1 MNRKSIGEIVNKLL
15 LFQEENYGDFTQKKM
30 QLFERVLQELKDSKQ
45 ESKYECICSTLET
58 TFDNKGFFIEFMKDG
73 KLIEILY
80 TILEESKDQPKKLI
94 CIMKLLIKINEN
106 ALKFVDSRVT
116 TPLSQENPLDFINMF
131 TNNYQLDNEVK
142 DPNADTDKLVKKF
155 FANTFSAL
163 EKSKFNFLDG
173 LDDYSSSENNEF
185 KCTYLIYIIKKRKMG
200 MKKLSQIEL
209 FRTILDILV
218 NVNSFNNNE
227 NQIKKMVEYMNEKK
241 LFWKMHK
248 LFFDFPFSNIYQ
260 ILYNQIMD
268 IILNKSSPDNL
279 IDFALIKKGEKE
291 EKNLVQKLIDEV
303 LNNMKFTFKNHG
315 TLSFHPNFPFEVSIL
330 NKIFTSENKHLRDLI
345 KDNKNLEVF
354 NTTIGDEVNK
364 IFKQKFLLP
373 IKDIQINSHDNDKD
387 NLEEE
392 PISYFCEKNF
402 MQVMDEDL
410 DIYKIYLKGGDF
422 NKILEEKRE
431 KERIERINK
440 KKMEEDEYI
449 SQEEELEEEE
459 LEEEELKEE
468 EKKEKPKKEEK
479 PKIEE
484 KLKKEIKGKN
494 LDIHSPNI
502 GLSSNVNIDTNEG
515 LESNGPKIDLPNVKS
530 PQIIQINENNSD
542 NISYNCT
549 ECSSLI
555 EIISLLQDNTFIKFK
570 CINKDNSHEQSL
582 SIKDYLIKMKNHHN
596 KQLNDDKC
604 KVHTNNNEKYIC
616 YCFKCK
622 NHLCRECLKSRTH
635 LIHNKSNIIEIQ
647 PIQEE
652 LNIMKEIINVYK
664 NKVEK
669 LEMKKMIFNQNLEKS
684 LNDKKFQL
692 KKKFEEKTQINNNNR
707 TRDLKLNNEKF
718 MLEIEIIKRK
728 YEEEIRIKK
737 NEYEK
742 YNTKIN
748 NKYKEMNQKNKII
761 LNSKI
766 KELHQKYDEQIERLA
781 YDKKI
786 EILNSFVKFNEIV
799 YNTYISYN
807 HNYYNCINLNNL
819 LINYY
824 NNENIKNNVIKRI
837 LKDDYDK
844 VTKLILER
852 KNEIEYDYENEKEVQ
867 KGEENDKIRILE
879 MEITKLKEQ
888 MAKEKEIVQKTDQ
901 NIINKKEE
909 TNLDQTDFL
918 KK

>member
-291 EKNLVQKLIDEV
+291 EKNLIQKLIDEV

-364 IFKQKFLLP
+364 IFKQKFLFSK
-373 IKDIQINSHDNDKD
+373 KDIQIDSHDND
-387 NLEEE
+387 NSEEE

-440 KKMEEDEYI
+440 KKMEEDGYI

-494 LDIHSPNI
+494 LDIHSPNV

-766 KELHQKYDEQIERLA
+766 KE
-781 YDKKI
+781 
-786 EILNSFVKFNEIV
+786 
-799 YNTYISYN
+799 
-807 HNYYNCINLNNL
+807 
-819 LINYY
+819 
-824 NNENIKNNVIKRI
+824 
-837 LKDDYDK
+837 
-844 VTKLILER
+844 
-852 KNEIEYDYENEKEVQ
+852 
-867 KGEENDKIRILE
+867 
-879 MEITKLKEQ
+879 
-888 MAKEKEIVQKTDQ
+888 
-901 NIINKKEE
+901 
-909 TNLDQTDFL
+909 
-918 KK
+918 